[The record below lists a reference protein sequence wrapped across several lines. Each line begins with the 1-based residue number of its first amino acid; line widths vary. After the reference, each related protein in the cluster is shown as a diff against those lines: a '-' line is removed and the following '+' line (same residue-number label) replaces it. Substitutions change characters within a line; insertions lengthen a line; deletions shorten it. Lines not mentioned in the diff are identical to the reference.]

1 MIEKLIR
8 NRGRPLI
15 NLIKGLRTL
24 RGTVCNFE
32 IIFDPGNKMIL
43 ERSLDCLVEKIWG
56 EEFVD
61 ICSWEVGR
69 EWLVSMVS
77 VNLEVSGGA

>member
-1 MIEKLIR
+1 
-8 NRGRPLI
+8 
-15 NLIKGLRTL
+15 
-24 RGTVCNFE
+24 
-32 IIFDPGNKMIL
+32 MIL
-43 ERSLDCLVEKIWG
+43 EHSLDCLVEKIWG

-77 VNLEVSGGA
+77 INLEVSGGV